1 MDQHR
6 EFRKFIHHGKPATIL
21 QLKLRLKIHGGPL
34 KIQCENRF
42 SEVRALIFDLDGT
55 LIDSKLDLALAV
67 NAVLAEMGRG
77 PLLHDQ
83 IFSYIGQGAPSLIAR
98 ALGDGASE
106 DECQRGLEFFIQ
118 YYSIHKL
125 DNTVLYP
132 GVRETL
138 NALSGMPMAV
148 LTNKPVGASRGI
160 LQGLGVAEN
169 FRLIYGG
176 NSFER
181 KKPDPMGVET
191 ILREFDA
198 APAQV
203 MVVGDSE
210 IDVQTARNAGTW
222 ICGVTYGFGS
232 HRLAEFPP
240 DLLVDNLTEILPHL
254 PGAAVRESR

>member
-1 MDQHR
+1 MGTAEDSMG
-6 EFRKFIHHGKPATIL
+6 EEKS
-21 QLKLRLKIHGGPL
+21 
-34 KIQCENRF
+34 RF

-77 PLLHDQ
+77 PLPHEK
-83 IFSYIGQGAPSLIAR
+83 IFGYIGQGAPKLIAR
-98 ALGDGASE
+98 ALGKGATQQ
-106 DECQRGLEFFIQ
+106 DCRRGLEFFIQ

-125 DNTVLYP
+125 DNTSLYP

-138 NALSGMPMAV
+138 DALSGMPMAV

-160 LQGLGVAEN
+160 LQGLGLAET
-169 FRLIYGG
+169 FQIIYGG

-191 ILREFDA
+191 ILREFGA
-198 APAQV
+198 EPAQV
-203 MVVGDSE
+203 MFVGDSE
-210 IDVQTARNAGTW
+210 IDVLTARNAGTW

-240 DLLVDNLTEILPHL
+240 DLLVDNLEELLPHL
-254 PGAAVRESR
+254 SGAPARELR

>member
-1 MDQHR
+1 MGEQ
-6 EFRKFIHHGKPATIL
+6 
-21 QLKLRLKIHGGPL
+21 
-34 KIQCENRF
+34 NSRF

-67 NAVLAEMGRG
+67 NAALAEMGRG
-77 PLLHDQ
+77 PLPHEQ
-83 IFSYIGQGAPSLIAR
+83 IFGYVGQGAPSLIAR
-98 ALGDGASE
+98 ALGDGATE
-106 DECQRGLEFFIQ
+106 EECRRCLEFFIR
-118 YYSIHKL
+118 YYSVHKL
-125 DNTVLYP
+125 DNTVPYP

-138 NALSGMPMAV
+138 DALSGMPMAV

-160 LQGLGVAEN
+160 LQGLGLADH
-169 FRLIYGG
+169 FRIIYGG

-191 ILREFDA
+191 ILQEFGA

-210 IDVQTARNAGTW
+210 IDVQTARNAGAW

-232 HRLAEFPP
+232 HRFDEFPP
-240 DLLVDNLTEILPHL
+240 DLLVDRLTELLQHL
-254 PGAAVRESR
+254 SGAPVRESR

>member
-1 MDQHR
+1 METAEDSMEEKR
-6 EFRKFIHHGKPATIL
+6 S
-21 QLKLRLKIHGGPL
+21 
-34 KIQCENRF
+34 RF

-67 NAVLAEMGRG
+67 NAALQEMGRAA
-77 PLLHDQ
+77 LRHEQ
-83 IFSYIGQGAPSLIAR
+83 IFGYIGQGAPKLIAR
-98 ALGDGASE
+98 ALGKGATQE
-106 DECQRGLEFFIQ
+106 ECRRGLEFFIQ

-125 DNTVLYP
+125 DNTSLYP

-138 NALSGMPMAV
+138 DALAGMPMAV

-160 LQGLGVAEN
+160 LQGLGLAET
-169 FRLIYGG
+169 FQIIYGG

-191 ILREFDA
+191 ILREFGA

-203 MVVGDSE
+203 MFVGDSE

-222 ICGVTYGFGS
+222 VCGVTYGFGS

-240 DLLVDNLTEILPHL
+240 DLLVDNLTELVPHL
-254 PGAAVRESR
+254 SGAAVQDLR

>member
-1 MDQHR
+1 MEEKR
-6 EFRKFIHHGKPATIL
+6 S
-21 QLKLRLKIHGGPL
+21 
-34 KIQCENRF
+34 RF

-67 NAVLAEMGRG
+67 NAALQEMGRAAL
-77 PLLHDQ
+77 PHEQ
-83 IFSYIGQGAPSLIAR
+83 IFGYIGQGAPKLIAR
-98 ALGDGASE
+98 ALGKGATQE
-106 DECQRGLEFFIQ
+106 EGRRGLEFFIQ

-125 DNTVLYP
+125 DNTSLYP

-138 NALSGMPMAV
+138 DALAGMPMAV

-160 LQGLGVAEN
+160 LQGLGLAET
-169 FRLIYGG
+169 FQIIYGG

-191 ILREFDA
+191 ILREFGA

-203 MVVGDSE
+203 MFVGDSE

-222 ICGVTYGFGS
+222 VCGVTYGFGS

-240 DLLVDNLTEILPHL
+240 DLLVDNLTELVPHL
-254 PGAAVRESR
+254 SGAAVQDLR

>member
-1 MDQHR
+1 MGEQT
-6 EFRKFIHHGKPATIL
+6 AL
-21 QLKLRLKIHGGPL
+21 
-34 KIQCENRF
+34 F

-55 LIDSKLDLALAV
+55 LIDSKVDLALAV

-77 PLLHDQ
+77 PLRHDQ
-83 IFSYIGQGAPSLIAR
+83 IFGYIGQGAPSLIAR
-98 ALGDGASE
+98 ALGDGATE
-106 DECQRGLEFFIQ
+106 EECRRGLEFFIQ

-138 NALSGMPMAV
+138 DALAGMPMAV

-160 LQGLGVAEN
+160 LQGLGLAEN
-169 FRLIYGG
+169 FRIIYGG

-191 ILREFDA
+191 ILREFGA
-198 APAQV
+198 TPSQA
-203 MVVGDSE
+203 MVVGDSD
-210 IDVQTARNAGTW
+210 IDVLTARNAGTW

-240 DLLVDNLTEILPHL
+240 DLLVDNLTELLPHL
-254 PGAAVRESR
+254 SGAAVKEIR